1 MLMTALA
8 NRYAHQLLDARQKSE
23 LMPSLASRYPITVE
37 DAYEIAERI
46 GDIRTAEGETIV
58 GRKFDYLNG
67 ISPVDHRKAQLPFW
81 GGFTIRLSGLWKTA
95 KALSA

>member
-37 DAYEIAERI
+37 DAYELR
-46 GDIRTAEGETIV
+46 
-58 GRKFDYLNG
+58 NG
-67 ISPVDHRKAQLPFW
+67 LAIYEPPKVKP
-81 GGFTIRLSGLWKTA
+81 
-95 KALSA
+95 